1 MPAPYE
7 IIVGPAEIYVAPVG
21 EAFPDVDT
29 APAGNWDLVGTIGS
43 ENYGEDGVVVRSPR
57 NTNPINVLGST
68 VPRKHVITTTG
79 LEIEFDVI
87 DATAEMVTLGYGVDP
102 TDIIDTVAA
111 SGTPGT
117 RTFEIPTSP
126 IPFQRAVLVR
136 IAQSP
141 YGDGLYSQ
149 LQIPAANQ
157 LGNAEATFS
166 KGDAFSIKHIW
177 GAVKVAGQPF
187 AKWVFQD
194 ALALT

>member
-7 IIVGPAEIYVAPVG
+7 VIVGPAEVYVAPVG

-29 APAGNWDLVGTIGS
+29 APGGNWDLVGTLGS
-43 ENYGEDGVVVRSPR
+43 ENYAESGVLVRSPR

-87 DATAEMVTLGYGVDP
+87 DASAEQVTLGYGVDP
-102 TDIIDTVAA
+102 ADIVDDAA
-111 SGTPGT
+111 GVGTPGT
-117 RTFEIPTSP
+117 RSFDIPTSP

-136 IAQSP
+136 IDQSP
-141 YGDGLYSQ
+141 YGEGLKSQ

-157 LGNAEATFS
+157 LGNAEGGFT
-166 KGDAFSIKHIW
+166 KGDPFQIKHIW
-177 GAVKVAGQPF
+177 GAAKVVGQPF
-187 AKWVFQD
+187 ATWVFQD
-194 ALALT
+194 AVATT